1 MRGILFGGG
10 MEQNGLTKRQKALLD
25 ELQRCHAVGFH
36 PSPRTLAARIGYF
49 GDKAVRSELMALFIE
64 GHITQ
69 IYRGI
74 GSRSTRYIL
83 KGCTCEVCDF

>member
-1 MRGILFGGG
+1 MDQSALS
-10 MEQNGLTKRQKALLD
+10 KRQKALID
-25 ELQRCHAVGFH
+25 ELHRCHAVGFH

-49 GDKAVRSELMALFIE
+49 GDKAVRNELMTLFME

-69 IYRGI
+69 IFRGV

>member
-1 MRGILFGGG
+1 MD
-10 MEQNGLTKRQKALLD
+10 QNGLTKRQKALID
-25 ELQRCHAVGFH
+25 ELLRCHAVGFH

-49 GDKAVRSELMALFIE
+49 GDKAVRSELMTLFIE

-69 IYRGI
+69 IFRGV

>member
-1 MRGILFGGG
+1 MD
-10 MEQNGLTKRQKALLD
+10 QNGLTKRQRALLD

-49 GDKAVRSELMALFIE
+49 GDKAVRSELMTLFIE

-83 KGCTCEVCDF
+83 RGCTCEVCDF

>member
-1 MRGILFGGG
+1 MD
-10 MEQNGLTKRQKALLD
+10 QNGLTKRQKALLE

-49 GDKAVRSELMALFIE
+49 GDKAVRSELMTLFIE

-69 IYRGI
+69 IFRGV

>member
-1 MRGILFGGG
+1 MD
-10 MEQNGLTKRQKALLD
+10 QNGLTKRQRALLD

-49 GDKAVRSELMALFIE
+49 GDKAVRSELMTLFIE

-83 KGCTCEVCDF
+83 RGCTCEVCDI

>member
-1 MRGILFGGG
+1 MD
-10 MEQNGLTKRQKALLD
+10 QNGLTKRQRALLD

-49 GDKAVRSELMALFIE
+49 GDKAVRSELMTLFIE

>member
-1 MRGILFGGG
+1 MD
-10 MEQNGLTKRQKALLD
+10 QNGLTKRQKALLE

-49 GDKAVRSELMALFIE
+49 GDKAVRNELMTLFME

-69 IYRGI
+69 IFRGV

>member
-1 MRGILFGGG
+1 MD
-10 MEQNGLTKRQKALLD
+10 QNGLTKRQKALLD

-49 GDKAVRSELMALFIE
+49 GDKAVRSELMTLFIE

-83 KGCTCEVCDF
+83 RGCTCEVCDF

>member
-1 MRGILFGGG
+1 MD
-10 MEQNGLTKRQKALLD
+10 QNGLTKRQKALLD

-49 GDKAVRSELMALFIE
+49 GDKAVRSELMTLFIE
-64 GHITQ
+64 GYITQ
-69 IYRGI
+69 IFRGV